1 MTVEQEQ
8 VGYSRTRANAF
19 EVGSVVVGLLAT
31 IFTAFVSLVV
41 MVSSSDF
48 IYNGGDWYRFTTGAS
63 KSIPAQACLW
73 MSWFVAGLT
82 CVYLGRRAV
91 VRDRNI
97 VWAFV
102 IAVIMYEIGLDV
114 TIEVALR
121 GVDAAY
127 RS

>member
-8 VGYSRTRANAF
+8 VGYSRVRADIFVVA
-19 EVGSVVVGLLAT
+19 SVVVGLLAT
-31 IFTAFVSLVV
+31 VFTGFVSLVT
-41 MVSSSDF
+41 VSSYSDY
-48 IYNGGDWYRFTTGAS
+48 IYGGGDWRRLTTAAS
-63 KSIPAQACLW
+63 ESVPAQVCLW
-73 MSWFVAGLT
+73 LSWLAAGLT
-82 CVYLGRRAV
+82 CVYLGSRAV
-91 VRDRNI
+91 VRGRNI

-102 IAVIMYEIGLDV
+102 IAVIVYEIGLDV